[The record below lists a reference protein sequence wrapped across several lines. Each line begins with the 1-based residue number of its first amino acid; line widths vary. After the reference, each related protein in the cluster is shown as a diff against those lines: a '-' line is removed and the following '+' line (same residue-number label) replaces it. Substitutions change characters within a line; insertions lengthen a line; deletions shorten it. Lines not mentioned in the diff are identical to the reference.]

1 MSAQPGGA
9 APHEAAPHEAVRDV
23 AVRDE
28 AVRDEAVPNDVVP
41 HLIDGKL
48 TAGVGVRRGE
58 VFDPVTGQV
67 ARHVALADRAD
78 VDTAVASALA
88 ASYDWGTSSLSART
102 RVLFAWRQLMADHVD
117 ELATIVSSEHG
128 KVFSDAQGEVRRGLD
143 VLEFATGIAH
153 QLKGE
158 HSEQV
163 SRGIDAW
170 SVRQPLGVVAGITP
184 FNFPV
189 MVPMWMA
196 PVAIACGNA
205 FILKPSDRDPSAS
218 VRLAEL
224 ALEAGLPPGV
234 LTVLQGDKQAVDA
247 LLIHPDIAA
256 VSFVGS
262 TPVARHVYKTGTA
275 NGKRVQALGGAKN
288 HMVVLP
294 DADLDVAADSAVS
307 AAYGSAGERCM
318 AISIV
323 VAVGE
328 SGVADR
334 LVRAIADAGRA
345 VVVGPGRDPASA
357 MGPLVTGVHRDR
369 VSGHVDRAEAAGATV
384 VVDGRGFAPSGH
396 QDGFWIGPTLLD
408 HVTPGMDC
416 YREEIF
422 GPVLCVVRVPDFE
435 SAVALVNANPYGNG
449 TAIFTAD
456 GLAAR
461 EYTRRVQVGMVGI
474 NVPIPVPMAYY
485 SFGGWKDSLFGDLH
499 VHGADG
505 VRFYT
510 RAKAVASR
518 WPTQSS
524 GLELGFPIHY

>member
-1 MSAQPGGA
+1 MTAQLTDALAHP
-9 APHEAAPHEAVRDV
+9 
-23 AVRDE
+23 
-28 AVRDEAVPNDVVP
+28 VVP
-41 HLIDGKL
+41 HLIDGKP
-48 TAGVGVRRGE
+48 TVGVGQRRGD
-58 VFDPVTGQV
+58 VFDPISGRVVRQ
-67 ARHVALADRAD
+67 VALADAAD
-78 VDTAVASALA
+78 VETAVASALA
-88 ASYDWGTSSLSART
+88 ASGDWAMTSLSART
-102 RVLFAWRQLMADHVD
+102 QVLFAWRQLMADHLD
-117 ELATIVSSEHG
+117 ELATIVSAEHG

-143 VLEFATGIAH
+143 VLDFATGIAH

-163 SRGIDAW
+163 SKGIDAW
-170 SVRQPLGVVAGITP
+170 SIRQPLGVVAGITP

-205 FILKPSDRDPSAS
+205 FVLKPSDRDPSAS

-234 LTVLQGDKQAVDA
+234 LTVLQGDKAAVDA
-247 LLIHPDIAA
+247 LLAHPDIAA
-256 VSFVGS
+256 ISFVGS
-262 TPVARHVYKTGTA
+262 TPVARHVYETGTA

-294 DADLDVAADSAVS
+294 DADLEVAADSAVS

-318 AISIV
+318 AISVV

-328 SGVADR
+328 SGVQDR
-334 LVRAIADAGRA
+334 LVQAIADAGRA
-345 VVVGPGRDPASA
+345 VVVGPGNDPASA
-357 MGPLVTGVHRDR
+357 MGPLVTGTHRDR
-369 VSGHVDRAEAAGATV
+369 VSGHVDAAEAVGATV
-384 VVDGRGFAPSGH
+384 VVDGRGFAPPGH
-396 QDGFWIGPTLLD
+396 EDGFWIGPTLLD
-408 HVTPGMDC
+408 HVTPEMDC

-435 SAVALVNANPYGNG
+435 AAVELVNANPYGNG
-449 TAIFTAD
+449 TAVFTAD
-456 GLAAR
+456 GLVAR

-499 VHGADG
+499 VHGGDG

-510 RAKAVASR
+510 RAKAVTSR
-518 WPTQSS
+518 WPQQSS
-524 GLELGFPIHY
+524 GLELGFPTHH